1 MATGG
6 MKSRVAQGLAVLLS
20 ISTFATL
27 LMLGVSLA
35 RNPFAAPWVERETE
49 ALALRIDR
57 MIAAE
62 VDRDWVDARLEAA
75 LAEGPRDWSRIDLI
89 QEIARKENVS
99 PDPAL
104 AARVD
109 SARGS
114 DTGMLH
120 RTERCLRCALDV
132 ADCPDPDTLAACN
145 LPLELT
151 PVGDVNALRRNFQ
164 AWTTGDPTEN
174 LEVGLAVVGLGAT
187 AAAVFTGGG
196 SLPIKAGTSALRV
209 ARRTGNLTKSFQTA
223 LLEQVRALDF
233 QWEKV
238 PAWLVQGNGIDAPV
252 RNHEALS
259 RLGTTL
265 ADLGRIHH
273 ETGSYAE
280 TIGLLRHIDSPVE
293 AGWLAHLVEA
303 GGQRAR
309 AAIEVLGK
317 SRALRATRRLSDAV
331 VSTIKLIAATVVQI
345 GLAALALLNRSLRS
359 AILARAGR
367 DNPSQARRN
376 DMSAGHP
383 NDRSGIGPQRGKDDD
398 FTRRMRLHQSWYR
411 DRVLRVPYGTGSWK
425 RSSTFYGN
433 MLTEESANAG
443 LNFLTPGIFALAR
456 QRIAEGG
463 RGVEPFRLL
472 RNMLSS
478 QPMCFNLFGTLALD
492 LDNAAD
498 LVQALWGTSASRVT
512 CVRFDWA
519 PEPAAEYLDD
529 ETAFDAFIEYETD
542 GGRMGFI
549 GIETKLRERFSPKKY
564 DRKEYR
570 RWMTEDSPWRM
581 DAGGQVSRTRHNQ
594 LWRDHLLAW
603 AMLRHPDSR
612 YTEGRLT
619 VVYHPG
625 DRHCRNVID
634 GYRGLLRNEATFSAF
649 DLATVVA
656 AWKPL
661 AGEWLSRFEERYLA
675 LESSEDARN
684 R

>member
-1 MATGG
+1 
-6 MKSRVAQGLAVLLS
+6 MKIRIAQGAAVLLS
-20 ISTFATL
+20 IGTLATL

-35 RNPFAAPWVERETE
+35 RHPFAAPWVEREAE
-49 ALALRIDR
+49 ALALRLDR
-57 MIAAE
+57 MIATE

-75 LAEGPRDWSRIDLI
+75 LAEEPRDWSRIDLV
-89 QEIARKENVS
+89 QEIARKEKIP

-114 DTGMLH
+114 DTEMLR
-120 RTERCLRCALDV
+120 RTKRCLRCALDV
-132 ADCPDPDTLAACN
+132 ADCPDPGTLAACN

-164 AWTTGDPTEN
+164 AWTTGDPTDH

-187 AAAVFTGGG
+187 AAAVVTGGG
-196 SLPIKAGTSALRV
+196 SLTVKAGTSALRV
-209 ARRTGNLTKSFQTA
+209 ARRTGHLTKSFQAA
-223 LLEQVRALDF
+223 LLGQIRALDF

-238 PAWLVQGNGIDAPV
+238 PAWLVRGNGIGALV

-259 RLGTTL
+259 RFRTTV
-265 ADLGRIHH
+265 ADLGRIHRG
-273 ETGSYAE
+273 TGSYAE
-280 TIGLLRHIDSPVE
+280 TIGLLRHIDSPAE

-303 GGQRAR
+303 GGQHAR

-317 SRALRATRRLSDAV
+317 SRALRATRRLGDAV
-331 VSTIKLIAATVVQI
+331 VSTIKLIVATVVQM
-345 GLAALALLNRSLRS
+345 GLAALALLNRGLRS

-367 DNPSQARRN
+367 DHRSQARED
-376 DMSAGHP
+376 DMSTGYP
-383 NDRSGIGPQRGKDDD
+383 NDRSGIGPQYGEDDD

-411 DRVLRVPYGTGSWK
+411 DRVLRVPYGTGPRK
-425 RSSTFYGN
+425 SSRTFYGN

-443 LNFLTPGIFALAR
+443 LNFLNPGIFALAR
-456 QRIAEGG
+456 QRIAEGPG
-463 RGVEPFRLL
+463 AEPFRLL

-478 QPMCFNLFGTLALD
+478 QPMCFNLFGALALD

-498 LVQALWGTSASRVT
+498 LVQALWGASASRVT
-512 CVRFDWA
+512 CIRFEWA
-519 PEPAAEYLDD
+519 PEPAAEYLNDR
-529 ETAFDAFIEYETD
+529 TAFDAFIEYETD

-549 GIETKLRERFSPKKY
+549 GIETKLSEPFSPKKY

-570 RWMTEDSPWRM
+570 RWMTEDAPWRP

-612 YTEGRLT
+612 YAEGRLT

-625 DRHCRNVID
+625 DHHCRNVIG
-634 GYRGLLRNEATFSAF
+634 GYRELLHDETTFSAF

-656 AWKPL
+656 VWKPL
-661 AGEWLSRFEERYLA
+661 AGKWLSRFEQRYLT
-675 LESSEDARN
+675 LESSEDAEGG
-684 R
+684 